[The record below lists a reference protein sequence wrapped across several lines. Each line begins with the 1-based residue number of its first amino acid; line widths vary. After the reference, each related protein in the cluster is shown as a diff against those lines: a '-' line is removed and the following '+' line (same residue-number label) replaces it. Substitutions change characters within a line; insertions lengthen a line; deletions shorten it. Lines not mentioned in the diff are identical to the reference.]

1 MSNACDLYDPD
12 FVLWTEEQ
20 SALLR
25 SAKSSNLPLDW
36 DNLAEEIES
45 LGRSQR
51 TELKSQIRRILRHL
65 FKLAASPAAEPPGG
79 WHATIRDA
87 RVEIEDVLE
96 DSPSLRR
103 EIADIV
109 AKQVHGAAKLAAAD
123 LERHGERADTV
134 WAIFER
140 SEFTAE
146 EVLGDWFP
154 GRSGRADPRP
164 QNEQGR

>member
-1 MSNACDLYDPD
+1 MSKPSDLYDRD
-12 FVLWTEEQ
+12 FVLWAEEQ

-25 SAKSSNLPLDW
+25 NAKGSNLPLDW

-65 FKLAASPAAEPPGG
+65 FKLVASPAAEPRGG
-79 WHATIRDA
+79 WRATIRDA

-96 DSPSLRR
+96 DSPSLRH

-109 AKQVHGAAKLAAAD
+109 AKQARSAAKLAAAD
-123 LERHGERADTV
+123 LECHGERADKLQAV
-134 WAIFER
+134 LGR
-140 SEFTAE
+140 GGFTAE

-154 GRSGRADPRP
+154 ERP
-164 QNEQGR
+164 G

>member
-1 MSNACDLYDPD
+1 MSEASDLYDRD

-20 SALLR
+20 AALLR
-25 SAKSSNLPLDW
+25 SAEGSDLLLDW
-36 DNLAEEIES
+36 DNLADEIES

-51 TELKSQIRRILRHL
+51 TVLKSQIRRVLRHL
-65 FKLAASPAAEPPGG
+65 FKLVASPAAEPRGG

-96 DSPSLRR
+96 DSPSLRH

-109 AKQVHGAAKLAAAD
+109 AKQGHSAAKLAAAD
-123 LERHGERADTV
+123 LERHGERADKLS
-134 WAIFER
+134 AILQR
-140 SEFTAE
+140 GGFTAE

-154 GRSGRADPRP
+154 EPCGVGSAK
-164 QNEQGR
+164 

>member
-1 MSNACDLYDPD
+1 MSKPNDLYDRD
-12 FVLWTEEQ
+12 FALWTEQ
-20 SALLR
+20 QAALLR
-25 SAKSSNLPLDW
+25 RARGSNLPLDW

-51 TELKSQIRRILRHL
+51 TELKSQIRRVLRHL
-65 FKLAASPAAEPPGG
+65 FKLAASPAAEPRGG

-103 EIADIV
+103 EIAEIV
-109 AKQVHGAAKLAAAD
+109 AKQARSAAKLAAAD
-123 LERHGERADTV
+123 LERHGDRADKLS
-134 WAIFER
+134 AILRRGGF
-140 SEFTAE
+140 AAD

-154 GRSGRADPRP
+154 DAPG
-164 QNEQGR
+164 

>member
-1 MSNACDLYDPD
+1 MSKPSDLYDRD
-12 FVLWTEEQ
+12 FVLWAEEQ

-25 SAKSSNLPLDW
+25 NAKDWNLPLDW

-51 TELKSQIRRILRHL
+51 AELKSQIRRVLRHL
-65 FKLAASPAAEPPGG
+65 FKLVASPAAEPRGG
-79 WHATIRDA
+79 WRATIRDA

-109 AKQVHGAAKLAAAD
+109 AKQGHSAAKLAAAD
-123 LERHGERADTV
+123 LERHGERADKLS
-134 WAIFER
+134 AILQR
-140 SEFTAE
+140 GGFTAE

-154 GRSGRADPRP
+154 ERP
-164 QNEQGR
+164 G

>member
-1 MSNACDLYDPD
+1 MSKLANLYDRD
-12 FVLWTEEQ
+12 FVRWTEEQ
-20 SALLR
+20 AALLR
-25 SAKSSNLPLDW
+25 NAKDSNLPLDW
-36 DNLAEEIES
+36 ENLAEEIES

-51 TELKSQIRRILRHL
+51 TELKSQVRRILRHL
-65 FKLAASPAAEPPGG
+65 FKLVASPSAEPRGG

-109 AKQVHGAAKLAAAD
+109 AKQTRSAAKLAAAD
-123 LERHGERADTV
+123 LERHGERADKV
-134 WAIFER
+134 WAILER
-140 SEFTAE
+140 GGFTAE

-154 GRSGRADPRP
+154 ELPG
-164 QNEQGR
+164 